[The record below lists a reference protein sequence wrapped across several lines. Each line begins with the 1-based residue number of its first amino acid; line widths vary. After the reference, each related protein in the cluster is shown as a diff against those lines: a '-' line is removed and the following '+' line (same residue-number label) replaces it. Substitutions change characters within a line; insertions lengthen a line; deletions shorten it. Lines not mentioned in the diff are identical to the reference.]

1 MKKQKIGLLYITPW
15 LIGLL
20 VFTIYPFVSSF
31 ILSFTDYNM
40 ISAPKFI
47 GIKNYINMFNDES
60 FWNSV
65 FATFEY
71 AFITVPFKLA
81 FALFIA
87 FILNFKLK
95 GINFFRTAYYIPSIL
110 GGNIAIAVLWR
121 FLFATDGL
129 INQFVGIFGINPI
142 PWFSS
147 GLGAMITI
155 SLLRIWE
162 FGSAMVIFLAAL
174 KDIPQELYEAAE
186 VDGAGKIRIFF
197 NVTIPL
203 LTPIIFFNLVM
214 QLIQAFQEFNGPYMI
229 TNGGPLYKT
238 YLMSMMIYDNAF
250 KFFNM
255 GYASAISW
263 ILFIIIMIFTAFVFK
278 SSRYWVFYSDEAG
291 EDSK

>member
-15 LIGLL
+15 LLGLL

-31 ILSFTDYNM
+31 VLSFTDYNM
-40 ISAPKFI
+40 IYAPEFI
-47 GIKNYINMFNDES
+47 GFKNYTTMFQDKS
-60 FWNSV
+60 FWDSI
-65 FATFEY
+65 FATFKY
-71 AFITVPFKLA
+71 AVITVPFKLA

-95 GINFFRTAYYIPSIL
+95 GISFYRTAYYIPSIL

-121 FLFATDGL
+121 FLFASNGL
-129 INQFVGIFGINPI
+129 INQFIGIFGLDPV

-147 GLGAMITI
+147 GVGAMITI

-174 KDIPQELYEAAE
+174 KDIPQELYEAAQ
-186 VDGAGKIRIFF
+186 VDGASKMKVFF
-197 NVTIPL
+197 NITIPL

-229 TNGGPLYKT
+229 TSGGPLYKT
-238 YLMSMMIYDNAF
+238 YLMSMMIYENAF

-255 GYASAISW
+255 GYASALSW
-263 ILFIIIMIFTAFVFK
+263 VLFVVILIFTMFVFR
-278 SSRYWVFYSDEAG
+278 SSKYWVFYSDEGG
-291 EDSK
+291 EGNK